1 MRSTDEKMKI
11 LKHIAEGNSRSSREF
26 EQNCEA
32 RYENGEAYSSTQC
45 KYRLLNEGGMQM
57 YIIHL

>member
-1 MRSTDEKMKI
+1 MKN

-32 RYENGEAYSSTQC
+32 RYENREAYSSTQC
-45 KYRLLNEGGMQM
+45 KYRLLNEGGIQM
-57 YIIHL
+57 YITHL